1 MYAIVKTGGKQYRVA
16 PNDILR
22 VEKLPG
28 APGDLVVLDQVL
40 MVATDKGLEVGA
52 PLVKGASVACELV
65 DQIRGRKI
73 IIFKK
78 KRRKHYRRKR
88 GHRQHYTVLKVLEI
102 LTDGA
107 KPSVKPGAGK
117 AAAAAAGAGAAAAL
131 AASTGAEKAD
141 DAAKAAKKKSEKKAA
156 ASADEAKKTSK
167 KAGAGG
173 KGKAAGESDDIS
185 LISGIGPVLEKRLR
199 EAGITTFRQIAE
211 LTPEQAKELDERL
224 NLHGRIEREEWIE
237 QAKELMAG
245 KAPRAK
251 IDQKKQAQNEKKA
264 QDKKKKK

>member
-16 PNDILR
+16 PNDVLR

-28 APGDLVVLDQVL
+28 EPGDLVVLDQVL

-52 PLVKGASVACELV
+52 PLVEGASVSCELV
-65 DQIRGRKI
+65 EQIRGRKI

-102 LTDGA
+102 LTGGA
-107 KPSVKPGAGK
+107 RPSTRPA
-117 AAAAAAGAGAAAAL
+117 
-131 AASTGAEKAD
+131 
-141 DAAKAAKKKSEKKAA
+141 KKAA
-156 ASADEAKKTSK
+156 AKTGEKKSASRAEADAKKAPAK
-167 KAGAGG
+167 KAETA
-173 KGKAAGESDDIS
+173 KAASGEGDDLS
-185 LISGIGPVLEKRLR
+185 LLSGVGPVLEKKLR

-211 LTPEQAKELDERL
+211 LTPEQAKELDEKL
-224 NLHGRIEREEWIE
+224 NLRGRIEREDWIE

-251 IDQKKQAQNEKKA
+251 VDQKKAAQNAKKN
-264 QDKKKKK
+264 K

>member
-16 PNDILR
+16 PNDVLR

-28 APGDLVVLDQVL
+28 APGDVVVLDEVL

-52 PLVKGASVACELV
+52 PLVEGASVACELV

-102 LTDGA
+102 LTGGA
-107 KPSVKPGAGK
+107 KPSVKPAQQATATK
-117 AAAAAAGAGAAAAL
+117 AE
-131 AASTGAEKAD
+131 EKASS
-141 DAAKAAKKKSEKKAA
+141 AKKAQEENA
-156 ASADEAKKTSK
+156 TS
-167 KAGAGG
+167 GDS
-173 KGKAAGESDDIS
+173 GEGDDLS
-185 LISGIGPVLEKRLR
+185 LLSGVGPVLEKKLR

-211 LTPEQAKELDERL
+211 LTPERAKELDAQL
-224 NLHGRIEREEWIE
+224 KLGGRIEREEWIE

-251 IDQKKQAQNEKKA
+251 VDQKKAARKAKK
-264 QDKKKKK
+264 DK

>member
-1 MYAIVKTGGKQYRVA
+1 MNAIVKTGGKQYRVA
-16 PNDILR
+16 PNDVLQ
-22 VEKLPG
+22 VEKLEG
-28 APGDLVVLDQVL
+28 APGDVVVLDQVL

-52 PLVKGASVACELV
+52 PLVEGASVACELV

-102 LTDGA
+102 LTGGARPKA
-107 KPSVKPGAGK
+107 KPAKKAAAKKAKAEKPAEK
-117 AAAAAAGAGAAAAL
+117 KAPAKKADKPAAKQAAAAADKT
-131 AASTGAEKAD
+131 TGGED
-141 DAAKAAKKKSEKKAA
+141 DL
-156 ASADEAKKTSK
+156 
-167 KAGAGG
+167 
-173 KGKAAGESDDIS
+173 S
-185 LISGIGPVLEKRLR
+185 LLSGVGPVLEKKLR

-211 LTPEQAKELDERL
+211 LTPEQAKELDAKL
-224 NLHGRIEREEWIE
+224 NLRGRIEREEWIE

-251 IDQKKQAQNEKKA
+251 VDQKKAARNAKKN
-264 QDKKKKK
+264 K

>member
-16 PNDILR
+16 PNDVLR

-28 APGDLVVLDQVL
+28 EPGDLVVLDQVL

-52 PLVKGASVACELV
+52 PLVEGASVACELV

-107 KPSVKPGAGK
+107 QPSAKPARK
-117 AAAAAAGAGAAAAL
+117 AV
-131 AASTGAEKAD
+131 
-141 DAAKAAKKKSEKKAA
+141 AKKTEEKKAA
-156 ASADEAKKTSK
+156 SEKATADKDA
-167 KAGAGG
+167 
-173 KGKAAGESDDIS
+173 KAADATVAEGGDDLS
-185 LISGIGPVLEKRLR
+185 LLSGVGPVLEKKLR
-199 EAGITTFRQIAE
+199 DAGITTFRQIAE
-211 LTPEQAKELDERL
+211 LTPEQAKELDARL
-224 NLHGRIEREEWIE
+224 KLGGRIEREEWIE

-251 IDQKKQAQNEKKA
+251 VDQKKAAKNAKK
-264 QDKKKKK
+264 DK